1 VAARQNARMTDD
13 DWGAPAALPWA
24 PADYLG
30 PLAAEMAA
38 FEAVVA
44 ANDPEAQVPVSRSWK
59 LRGLASHL
67 GGIHRWAAENVR
79 TGVRSSLV
87 PQLPDGADPA
97 RWYREGAD
105 ILLDTLGSADYAAPC
120 WNFTKMPR
128 VTGFWTRRQLHETT
142 IHGRD
147 ADLAF
152 GPPRA
157 IEPILAADGVDEVL
171 RSMLPV
177 AHRWGNRMPPQLP
190 GAVLMRLSDTGHTW
204 LLTPNGEPVPTV
216 DGPDAEGPDG
226 RRSDLATSAV
236 ITVTGRAEDVLLLL
250 WQRTDLATSAVTVD
264 GDAAAIG
271 AFIGGQ
277 ITP

>member
-1 VAARQNARMTDD
+1 MVRQNAPMTDD
-13 DWGAPAALPWA
+13 ARTTPAGLPWA
-24 PADYLG
+24 PADYLA

-38 FEAVVA
+38 FETIIASH
-44 ANDPEAQVPVSRSWK
+44 DPETPVPVSPTWK

-79 TGVRSSLV
+79 TGVRSSPV
-87 PQLPDGADPA
+87 PKLPEGTDPA

-105 ILLDTLGSADYAAPC
+105 ILLETLRSADYEAPC

-128 VTGFWTRRQLHETT
+128 VKGFWTRRQLHETT

-147 ADLAF
+147 ADLAI
-152 GPPRA
+152 GAPRM

-171 RSMLPV
+171 QTMLPV

-190 GAVLMRLSDTGHTW
+190 GPVLIRLTDTAHSW
-204 LLTPNGEPVPTV
+204 LLTPDGEPVPAV
-216 DGPDAEGPDG
+216 EGPDA
-226 RRSDLATSAV
+226 RVSDRAPAV
-236 ITVTGRAEDVLLLL
+236 TITVTGRAEDMLMLL
-250 WQRTDLATSAVTVD
+250 WQRTDLSASDVRVD
-264 GDAAAIG
+264 GDAAAVN
-271 AFIGGQ
+271 AFLHGQ

>member
-1 VAARQNARMTDD
+1 VVVGQNARMTDEARVARD
-13 DWGAPAALPWA
+13 ALPWA
-24 PADYLG
+24 PADYLA

-38 FEAVVA
+38 FEAIVA
-44 ANDPEAQVPVSRSWK
+44 SHDPDTPVPVSRTWK

-79 TGVRSSLV
+79 TGVRSSPV
-87 PQLPDGADPA
+87 PKMPDGADPA

-105 ILLDTLGSADYAAPC
+105 ILLETLGSADYAAPC

-128 VTGFWTRRQLHETT
+128 VKGFWPRRQLHETT

-152 GPPRA
+152 GPPRP
-157 IEPILAADGVDEVL
+157 IEPALAADGVDEVL
-171 RSMLPV
+171 RTMLPV
-177 AHRWGNRMPPQLP
+177 THRWGGRMPPQLP
-190 GAVLMRLSDTGHTW
+190 GAVLIRLSDTGHAW
-204 LLTPNGEPVPTV
+204 LLTPNGEAVPAV
-216 DGPDAEGPDG
+216 EGPDADG
-226 RRSDLATSAV
+226 SDRLRAV
-236 ITVTGRAEDVLLLL
+236 AITMTGRAEDMLLLL
-250 WQRTDLATSAVTVD
+250 WQRFDLATSGVRVE
-264 GDAAAIG
+264 GDAASVE

>member
-1 VAARQNARMTDD
+1 VDRQNVRMTEDAHV
-13 DWGAPAALPWA
+13 APAALPWA

-30 PLAAEMAA
+30 PLAAEMTA
-38 FEAVVA
+38 FEAIVA
-44 ANDPEAQVPVSRSWK
+44 SHDPDTPVPVSRTWK

-79 TGVRSSLV
+79 TGVRSSPV
-87 PQLPDGADPA
+87 PKLAEGADPA

-128 VTGFWTRRQLHETT
+128 VKGFWTRRQLHETT

-152 GPPRA
+152 GPPRPVP
-157 IEPILAADGVDEVL
+157 PIVAADGVDEVL
-171 RSMLPV
+171 RTMLPV
-177 AHRWGNRMPPQLP
+177 AHRWGDRMPPQLP
-190 GAVLMRLSDTGHTW
+190 GAVLIRLSDTGHAW
-204 LLTPNGEPVPTV
+204 LLTPNGEPVPAV
-216 DGPDAEGPDG
+216 EGPDADSSG
-226 RRSDLATSAV
+226 RAMTAA
-236 ITVTGRAEDVLLLL
+236 ITATGRAQDMLLLL
-250 WQRTDLATSAVTVD
+250 WQRSELATSGVTVD
-264 GDAAAIG
+264 GNTAALN
-271 AFIGGQ
+271 AFLRGQ